1 MKCHNFCAIIHL
13 KSFNGGVF
21 MLYRKIE
28 SLIEE
33 HLKSDSKKI
42 LLIDG
47 ARQIGKTYIINHV
60 GKKLF
65 ENYIEINM
73 IADSLGDRLFADTKT
88 VEDFYLQ
95 VSMLE
100 GDKMKN
106 KENTLIFIDEI
117 QAYPHL
123 LTLLKFLKRDDKFT
137 YIASGS
143 LLGVTLSQTTSI
155 PMGSIRKVRMFPLD
169 FEEFLYANG
178 MNEFVISSMRKKFE
192 RLEALDESTHNKI
205 MDLFRK
211 YLLVG
216 GLPDAVNA
224 YLETK
229 NIQAVRDIQDE
240 IHDYYAADAS
250 KYDDEMKLKIR
261 RIYDLI
267 PSNMENKKK
276 RVVVQNIE
284 NKRGKTFNNYADEF
298 DYLISAGIALNVQA
312 ISNPTFPLI
321 ESTGKNLLKLY
332 LNDVGIL
339 TGILYGNNI
348 RAVLD
353 DERSINLGSVY
364 ETVVASE
371 LIAHGHKLFYYDNR
385 SKGEVDYLIDDYDSL
400 SAVPIEVKS
409 GKDYTVHSA
418 LNTFVQNE
426 DYHIKKA
433 FVVSNERNVT
443 QNGKITYIPIY
454 YIMFFDAD
462 SNIKNL
468 EF

>member
-1 MKCHNFCAIIHL
+1 
-13 KSFNGGVF
+13 

-28 SLIEE
+28 KVIED
-33 HLKSDSKKI
+33 HLKSSTNKI

-47 ARQIGKTYIINHV
+47 ARQVGKTYIVRYV
-60 GKKLF
+60 GRRLYKNF
-65 ENYIEINM
+65 IEINM
-73 IADSLGDRLFADTKT
+73 VEDFLGERLFAETRS

-95 VSMLE
+95 VSMLAGE
-100 GDKMKN
+100 KMDTA
-106 KENTLIFIDEI
+106 ENTLIFIDEI
-117 QAYPHL
+117 QIYPHL
-123 LTLLKFLKRDDKFT
+123 LTLLKFLSQDGKFT

-155 PMGSIRKVRMFPLD
+155 PMGSIRKIRMFPLD

-178 MNEFVISSMRKKFE
+178 MNELVIQSLRTKFE
-192 RLEALDESTHNKI
+192 RMESLDEALHRKL

-216 GLPDAVNA
+216 GLPDAINS
-224 YLETK
+224 YLADK
-229 NIQAVRDIQDE
+229 NIKLVREIQSE

-250 KYDDEMKLKIR
+250 KYDEENKLKIR
-261 RIYDLI
+261 RIYDMI

-276 RVVVQNIE
+276 RLVAKNIE
-284 NKRGKTFNNYADEF
+284 QKKGKTFQDYQDEF
-298 DYLISAGIALNVQA
+298 EYLISAGIALNVQA
-312 ISNPTFPLI
+312 ISNPSFPLI
-321 ESTGKNLLKLY
+321 ESCGKNLLKLY

-339 TGILYGNNI
+339 TGILYGSNI
-348 RAVLD
+348 RAVLE

-400 SAVPIEVKS
+400 STVPIEVKS

-418 LNTFVQNE
+418 LNTFVSND
-426 DYHIKKA
+426 DYHIQKA
-433 FVVSNERNVT
+433 YVVSNERNVT
-443 QNGKITYIPIY
+443 QKGKITYIPIY
-454 YIMFFDAD
+454 YIMFF
-462 SNIKNL
+462 
-468 EF
+468 

>member
-1 MKCHNFCAIIHL
+1 
-13 KSFNGGVF
+13 

-28 SLIEE
+28 SLIES
-33 HLKSDSKKI
+33 HLKSGSKKI

-47 ARQIGKTYIINHV
+47 ARQVGKTYIIRYV
-60 GKKLF
+60 GRNLF
-65 ENYIEINM
+65 ENFIEINM
-73 IADSLGDRLFADTKT
+73 VEDSLGGRFFSNVRT

-95 VSMLE
+95 VSMNA
-100 GDKMKN
+100 GSRMKDKK
-106 KENTLIFIDEI
+106 NTLIFIDEI
-117 QAYPHL
+117 QAYPHF
-123 LTLLKFLKRDDKFT
+123 LTLLKFLSQDDKFT

-143 LLGVTLSQTTSI
+143 LLGVTLSQTSSI

-178 MNEFVISSMRKKFE
+178 VNETAVSAMRKKFE
-192 RLEALDESTHNKI
+192 CLEALDEPVHDKI

-211 YLLVG
+211 FLLVG
-216 GLPDAVNA
+216 GLPDAVNS
-224 YLETK
+224 YLEEK
-229 NIQAVRDIQDE
+229 NIQSVRDIQSE

-250 KYDDEMKLKIR
+250 KYGAENKLKTR

-276 RVVVQNIE
+276 RLVAQSIE
-284 NKRGKTFNNYADEF
+284 NKKGKTFNDYSDEF
-298 DYLISAGIALNVQA
+298 EYLVGAGIALNVQA
-312 ISNPTFPLI
+312 ISTPVFPLLQ
-321 ESTGKNLLKLY
+321 STGKNLLKLY

-353 DERSINLGSVY
+353 DEKSINLGAVY

-371 LIAHGHKLFYYDNR
+371 LTAHGYRLFYYDNR
-385 SKGEVDYLIDDYDSL
+385 NKGEVDYLIDDYDSL

-409 GKDYTVHSA
+409 GKNYTVHSA

-426 DYHIKKA
+426 DYHIEKA
-433 FVVSNERNVT
+433 FVVSNERTVFRK
-443 QNGKITYIPIY
+443 GKITYIPIY
-454 YIMFFDAD
+454 YIMFFHAHAGFRD
-462 SNIKNL
+462 SL
-468 EF
+468 

>member
-1 MKCHNFCAIIHL
+1 
-13 KSFNGGVF
+13 
-21 MLYRKIE
+21 MLFRKIE
-28 SLIEE
+28 SLIEA
-33 HLKSDSKKI
+33 HLRSDTNKI

-47 ARQIGKTYIINHV
+47 ARQVGKTYIIRYV
-60 GKKLF
+60 GRKLF
-65 ENYIEINM
+65 ENFIELNM
-73 IADSLGDRLFADTKT
+73 VEDSLGDRLFAEVRT

-95 VSMLE
+95 VSMLA
-100 GDKMKN
+100 GNKMKQR
-106 KENTLIFIDEI
+106 ENTLIFIDEI

-123 LTLLKFLKRDDKFT
+123 LTLLKFLAQDGKFT
-137 YIASGS
+137 FIASGS

-155 PMGSIRKVRMFPLD
+155 PMGSSRKVRMFPLD

-178 MNEFVISSMRKKFE
+178 LNEFAVSAIHKKFE
-192 RLEALDESTHNKI
+192 NEESLDEQMHNKL

-216 GLPDAVNA
+216 GLPDAVNS
-224 YLETK
+224 YLNDH
-229 NIQAVRDIQDE
+229 NIQLVREIQSE

-250 KYDDEMKLKIR
+250 KYDEEKKLKIR

-276 RVVVQNIE
+276 RVIAQSIE
-284 NKRGKTFNNYADEF
+284 NKKGKTFSDYSDEF

-312 ISNPTFPLI
+312 ISNPVFPLI

-353 DERSINLGSVY
+353 DEKSINLGSVY
-364 ETVVASE
+364 ESVVASE
-371 LIAHGHKLFYYDNR
+371 LLAHGCKLFYYDIR
-385 SKGEVDYLIDDYDSL
+385 SIGEADFIIDDYSSL

-433 FVVSNERNVT
+433 FVLSNERTVKHK
-443 QNGKITYIPIY
+443 GKITYLPIY
-454 YIMFFDAD
+454 YIMFFRNTPDAED
-462 SNIKNL
+462 MK
-468 EF
+468 F

>member
-1 MKCHNFCAIIHL
+1 
-13 KSFNGGVF
+13 

-28 SLIEE
+28 TLIES
-33 HLKSDSKKI
+33 HLKSDTQKI

-47 ARQIGKTYIINHV
+47 ARQVGKTYIIRYV

-65 ENYIEINM
+65 ENFIEINM
-73 IADSLGDRLFADTKT
+73 VEDLLGDRLFENIRT

-95 VSMLE
+95 ISMLA
-100 GDKMKN
+100 GDKMKQ

-123 LTLLKFLKRDDKFT
+123 LTLLKFLSQDKKFT

-192 RLEALDESTHNKI
+192 LLEPLDESMHNKI

-211 YLLVG
+211 FLLVG
-216 GLPDAVNA
+216 GMPDAVNS
-224 YLETK
+224 YLAEK
-229 NIQAVRDIQDE
+229 NIQAVREIQSE
-240 IHDYYAADAS
+240 IHDYYSADAS
-250 KYDDEMKLKIR
+250 KYDTEKKLKIR
-261 RIYDLI
+261 KVYELI

-276 RVVVQNIE
+276 RVVAQNIE
-284 NKRGKTFNNYADEF
+284 NKRGKTFRDYSDEF
-298 DYLISAGIALNVQA
+298 EYLISAGIALNVQA
-312 ISNPTFPLI
+312 ISNPVFPLI
-321 ESTGKNLLKLY
+321 ESSGKNLLKLY

-339 TGILYGNNI
+339 TSILYGNNI

-353 DERSINLGSVY
+353 DNKSINLGSVY

-385 SKGEVDYLIDDYDSL
+385 SKGEVDYLIDDYNTL
-400 SAVPIEVKS
+400 SVVPIEVKS
-409 GKDYTVHSA
+409 GKNYTIHSA
-418 LNTFVQNE
+418 LNNFVQN
-426 DYHIKKA
+426 DSYNIKKA
-433 FVVSNERNVT
+433 FVVSNERNIKH
-443 QNGKITYIPIY
+443 NGKITYLPIY
-454 YIMFFDAD
+454 YIMFF
-462 SNIKNL
+462 
-468 EF
+468 

>member
-1 MKCHNFCAIIHL
+1 
-13 KSFNGGVF
+13 

-28 SLIEE
+28 SLIEA
-33 HLKSDSKKI
+33 HLRSGSNKI

-47 ARQIGKTYIINHV
+47 ARQVGKTYIIRHA
-60 GKKLF
+60 GQKLF
-65 ENYIEINM
+65 ENFIELNM
-73 IADSLGDRLFADTKT
+73 VEDSLGPRLFADTKT
-88 VEDFYLQ
+88 TEDFYLQ
-95 VSMLE
+95 VSMLA
-100 GDKMKN
+100 GNRMKE
-106 KENTLIFIDEI
+106 KDNTLIFIDEI

-123 LTLLKFLKRDDKFT
+123 LTLLKFLSQDGRFT
-137 YIASGS
+137 FIASGS

-169 FEEFLYANG
+169 FEEFLYANE
-178 MNEFVISSMRKKFE
+178 MNEIVISSMQKKFE
-192 RLEALDESTHNKI
+192 RMEALDEPVHNKI

-216 GLPDAVNA
+216 GLPDAVNT

-229 NIQAVRDIQDE
+229 NIQAVREIQSE

-250 KYDDEMKLKIR
+250 KYDDEKKLKIR
-261 RIYDLI
+261 RVYELI

-276 RVVVQNIE
+276 RVIAQSIE
-284 NKRGKTFNNYADEF
+284 NKKGKTFGDYQDEF
-298 DYLISAGIALNVQA
+298 EYLISAGIALNVQA
-312 ISNPTFPLI
+312 ISNPVFPLI

-353 DERSINLGSVY
+353 DKKSINLGSVY
-364 ETVVASE
+364 ETVVAGE
-371 LIAHGHKLFYYDNR
+371 LIAHGYKLFYYDNR
-385 SKGEVDYLIDDYDSL
+385 TKGEVDYLIDDFDSL

-418 LNTFVQNE
+418 LNNFVQNE
-426 DYHIKKA
+426 DYNIKKA
-433 FVVSNERNVT
+433 FVLSNEREIM
-443 QNGKITYIPIY
+443 QKGKITYLPIY
-454 YIMFFDAD
+454 YIMFFRQ
-462 SNIKNL
+462 
-468 EF
+468 